1 MRAPRRSA
9 SSRLRIPIHGEPCV
23 LRAEWQYSSDALSQ
37 RTTGDARKRAHGSES
52 RSRKPELQSQRSG
65 TRWIPAPLEDS
76 LYARVE
82 RISSVPVVSEPDY
95 YGRLHREQHSPLAQR
110 GEAKHSEPASSARD
124 QQDALPALSRLPRE

>member
-23 LRAEWQYSSDALSQ
+23 LRAEWRHSSAALSN
-37 RTTGDARKRAHGSES
+37 RTTGDARKPAHGSES

-65 TRWIPAPLEDS
+65 TRWIPAPLEDI

-82 RISSVPVVSEPDY
+82 RISSVTVVSEPVY
-95 YGRLHREQHSPLAQR
+95 YGRLHRDQHAPLDQREAAQ
-110 GEAKHSEPASSARD
+110 
-124 QQDALPALSRLPRE
+124 